1 MRWRYFSLN
10 PAGAVDSVV
19 VKRLYAKRIGIVGM
33 KRQERIDR
41 IELMRT
47 FIRIV
52 EAGSLSAAALQM
64 TTTQATVSRRLQSL
78 EGLLGSK
85 LILRTTHAMK
95 LTDDG
100 ERCYQHARRV
110 VDAWLAL
117 EDDLSIADD
126 RPVGVLRVRAPHA
139 FGQQQ
144 LLEPLVSFL
153 QRYPQLSVE
162 WMLND
167 KNVDFLSDNIDC
179 AIRVGA
185 EVDPETVSVLLAEVP
200 RSVVASPSLLARYPA
215 LETPRQLSQLPW
227 VAISTFYQ
235 HEVKLFHQEQNQ
247 QQVFGIVP
255 CLSTDSVYVARNTA
269 LAGLGVAIVS
279 SWAVVEDIAAG
290 RLVEPFPQWRA
301 SSLPVH
307 LVYPWARYYPTR
319 LRKFLD
325 LMREVMPQVAGMQR
339 PEGE

>member
-1 MRWRYFSLN
+1 
-10 PAGAVDSVV
+10 
-19 VKRLYAKRIGIVGM
+19 M

-52 EAGSLSAAALQM
+52 EAGSLSSAARQLE
-64 TTTQATVSRRLQSL
+64 TTQATVSRRLQSL
-78 EGLLGSK
+78 ESMLGSR

-100 ERCYQHARRV
+100 ERCYQHARQV

-117 EDDLSIADD
+117 EDEMSIADE

-144 LLEPLVSFL
+144 LLGPLVSFL
-153 QRYPQLSVE
+153 QRYPQLAVE

-167 KNVDFLSDNIDC
+167 KTVDFLSDNIDC

-185 EVDPETVSVLLAEVP
+185 EVDPATVSVLLAEVP
-200 RSVVASPSLLARYPA
+200 RSLVVAPELLSRYPA
-215 LETPRQLSQLPW
+215 LAIPQDLSRLPW

-235 HEVKLFHQEQNQ
+235 HEVELQHQEDSRELS
-247 QQVFGIVP
+247 FGIVP

-269 LAGLGVAIVS
+269 LAGLGAAIVS
-279 SWAVVEDIAAG
+279 SWAVTEDIAAG
-290 RLVEPFPQWRA
+290 RLIEPFPQWRA
-301 SSLPVH
+301 SPLPVH

-325 LMREVMPQVAGMQR
+325 LMREVMPQVAGMQC

>member
-1 MRWRYFSLN
+1 
-10 PAGAVDSVV
+10 
-19 VKRLYAKRIGIVGM
+19 M

-52 EAGSLSAAALQM
+52 EAGSLSSAARQLD
-64 TTTQATVSRRLQSL
+64 TTQATVSRRLQSL
-78 EGLLGSK
+78 ESMLGNR

-100 ERCYQHARRV
+100 ERCYQHARQV

-117 EDDLSIADD
+117 EDEMSIADD

-144 LLEPLVSFL
+144 LLGPLVSFL
-153 QRYPQLSVE
+153 QRYPQLAVE

-167 KNVDFLSDNIDC
+167 KTVDFLSDNIDC
-179 AIRVGA
+179 AIRVVA
-185 EVDPETVSVLLAEVP
+185 PQLL
-200 RSVVASPSLLARYPA
+200 SRYPA
-215 LETPRQLSQLPW
+215 LAMPEDLSRLPW

-235 HEVKLFHQEQNQ
+235 HEVELQHQEDSRELS
-247 QQVFGIVP
+247 FGIVP

-269 LAGLGVAIVS
+269 LAGLGAAIVS
-279 SWAVVEDIAAG
+279 SWAVTEDIAAG
-290 RLVEPFPQWRA
+290 RLIEPFPQWRA
-301 SSLPVH
+301 SPLPVH

>member
-1 MRWRYFSLN
+1 
-10 PAGAVDSVV
+10 
-19 VKRLYAKRIGIVGM
+19 M
-33 KRQERIDR
+33 KKSERIDR

-52 EAGSLSAAALQM
+52 EAGSLSAAALLLE
-64 TTTQATVSRRLQSL
+64 TTQATVSRRLQSL
-78 EGLLGSK
+78 EGMLGSK

-95 LTDDG
+95 LTEDG
-100 ERCYQHARRV
+100 ERCYQHARQV
-110 VDAWLAL
+110 MDAWLAL

-126 RPVGVLRVRAPHA
+126 RPVGILRVRAPHA

-144 LLEPLVSFL
+144 LLDPLVSFL
-153 QRYPQLSVE
+153 QRYPQLAVE

-167 KNVDFLSDNIDC
+167 KTVDFLSDNIDC

-185 EVDPETVSVLLAEVP
+185 EVDPATVSVLLAEVP
-200 RSVVASPSLLARYPA
+200 RSLVVSPALLARYPA
-215 LETPRQLSQLPW
+215 LTRPEDLSQLPW

-235 HEVKLFHQEQNQ
+235 HEVKLQQEDGQELT
-247 QQVFGIVP
+247 FGIVP

-279 SWAVVEDIAAG
+279 SWAVADDIAAG
-290 RLVEPFPQWRA
+290 RLVEPFASWRA
-301 SSLPVH
+301 ASLPVH

-325 LMREVMPQVAGMQR
+325 LMREVMPQVAGMKR

>member
-1 MRWRYFSLN
+1 
-10 PAGAVDSVV
+10 
-19 VKRLYAKRIGIVGM
+19 M

-52 EAGSLSAAALQM
+52 EAGSLSSAARQLE
-64 TTTQATVSRRLQSL
+64 TTQATVSRRLQSL
-78 EGLLGSK
+78 ESMLGSR

-100 ERCYQHARRV
+100 DRCYQHARQV

-117 EDDLSIADD
+117 EDEMSIADE

-144 LLEPLVSFL
+144 LLGPLVSFL
-153 QRYPQLSVE
+153 QRYPQLAVE

-167 KNVDFLSDNIDC
+167 KTVDFLSDNIDC

-185 EVDPETVSVLLAEVP
+185 EVDPATVSVLLAEVP
-200 RSVVASPSLLARYPA
+200 RSLVVAPELLSRYPA
-215 LETPRQLSQLPW
+215 LAIPQDLSRLPW

-235 HEVKLFHQEQNQ
+235 HEVELQHQEDSRELS
-247 QQVFGIVP
+247 FGIVP

-269 LAGLGVAIVS
+269 LAGLGAAIVS
-279 SWAVVEDIAAG
+279 SWAVTEDIAAG
-290 RLVEPFPQWRA
+290 RLIEPYPQWRA
-301 SSLPVH
+301 SPLPVH

>member
-1 MRWRYFSLN
+1 
-10 PAGAVDSVV
+10 
-19 VKRLYAKRIGIVGM
+19 M

-52 EAGSLSAAALQM
+52 EAGSLSSAARQLE
-64 TTTQATVSRRLQSL
+64 TTQATVSRRLQSL
-78 EGLLGSK
+78 ESMLGSR

-100 ERCYQHARRV
+100 ERCYQHARQV

-117 EDDLSIADD
+117 EDEMSIADD

-144 LLEPLVSFL
+144 LLGPLVSFL
-153 QRYPQLSVE
+153 QRYPQLAVE

-167 KNVDFLSDNIDC
+167 KTVDFLSDNIDC

-185 EVDPETVSVLLAEVP
+185 EVDPATVSVLLAEVP
-200 RSVVASPSLLARYPA
+200 RSLVVAPQLLSRYPA
-215 LETPRQLSQLPW
+215 LAMPEDLSRLPW

-235 HEVKLFHQEQNQ
+235 HEVELQHQEDSRELS
-247 QQVFGIVP
+247 FGIVP

-269 LAGLGVAIVS
+269 LAGLGAAIVS
-279 SWAVVEDIAAG
+279 SWAVTEDIAAG
-290 RLVEPFPQWRA
+290 RLIEPFPQWRA

>member
-1 MRWRYFSLN
+1 
-10 PAGAVDSVV
+10 
-19 VKRLYAKRIGIVGM
+19 M
-33 KRQERIDR
+33 KKPERIDR

-52 EAGSLSAAALQM
+52 EAGSLSAAALLLE
-64 TTTQATVSRRLQSL
+64 TTQATVSRRLQSL
-78 EGLLGSK
+78 EGMLGSK

-95 LTDDG
+95 LTEDG
-100 ERCYQHARRV
+100 ERCYQHARQV
-110 VDAWLAL
+110 MDAWLAL

-126 RPVGVLRVRAPHA
+126 RPVGILRVRAPHA

-153 QRYPQLSVE
+153 QRYPQLAVE

-167 KNVDFLSDNIDC
+167 KTVDFLSDNIDC

-185 EVDPETVSVLLAEVP
+185 EVDPATVSVLLAEVP
-200 RSVVASPSLLARYPA
+200 RSLVVSPALLARYPA
-215 LETPRQLSQLPW
+215 LTRPEDLSQLPW

-235 HEVKLFHQEQNQ
+235 HEVKLQQEDGQELA
-247 QQVFGIVP
+247 FGIVP

-279 SWAVVEDIAAG
+279 SWAVAEDIAAG
-290 RLVEPFPQWRA
+290 QLVEPFASWRA
-301 SSLPVH
+301 ASLPVH

-325 LMREVMPQVAGMQR
+325 LMREVMPQVAGMKR
-339 PEGE
+339 PEEE

>member
-1 MRWRYFSLN
+1 
-10 PAGAVDSVV
+10 
-19 VKRLYAKRIGIVGM
+19 M
-33 KRQERIDR
+33 KKPERIDR

-52 EAGSLSAAALQM
+52 EAGSLSAAALLLE
-64 TTTQATVSRRLQSL
+64 TTQATVSRRLQSL
-78 EGLLGSK
+78 EGMLGSK

-95 LTDDG
+95 LTEDG
-100 ERCYQHARRV
+100 ERCYQHARQV
-110 VDAWLAL
+110 MDAWLAL

-126 RPVGVLRVRAPHA
+126 RPVGILRVRAPHA

-144 LLEPLVSFL
+144 LLDPLVSFL
-153 QRYPQLSVE
+153 QRYPQLAVE

-167 KNVDFLSDNIDC
+167 KTVDFLSDNIDC

-185 EVDPETVSVLLAEVP
+185 EVDPATVSVLLAEVP
-200 RSVVASPSLLARYPA
+200 RSLVVSPALLARYPA
-215 LETPRQLSQLPW
+215 LTRPEDLSQLPW

-235 HEVKLFHQEQNQ
+235 HEVKLQQEDGQELT
-247 QQVFGIVP
+247 FGIVP

-279 SWAVVEDIAAG
+279 SWAVAEDIAAG
-290 RLVEPFPQWRA
+290 RLVEPFASWRA
-301 SSLPVH
+301 ASLPVH

-325 LMREVMPQVAGMQR
+325 LMREVMPQVAGMKR

>member
-1 MRWRYFSLN
+1 MRWRYSSLN
-10 PAGAVDSVV
+10 TAGAVDSVV
-19 VKRLYAKRIGIVGM
+19 VKRLYVIRIEKMKM

-52 EAGSLSAAALQM
+52 ESGSLSSAARQLD
-64 TTTQATVSRRLQSL
+64 TTQATVSRRLQSL
-78 EGLLGSK
+78 EGMLGSR

-100 ERCYQHARRV
+100 ERCYQHARQV

-117 EDDLSIADD
+117 EDEMSIADE

-144 LLEPLVSFL
+144 LLGPLVSFL
-153 QRYPQLSVE
+153 QRYPQLAVE

-167 KNVDFLSDNIDC
+167 KTVDFLSDNIDC

-185 EVDPETVSVLLAEVP
+185 EVDPATVSVLLAEVP
-200 RSVVASPSLLARYPA
+200 RSLVVAPALLSRYPV
-215 LETPRQLSQLPW
+215 LVNPEDLSHLPW

-235 HEVKLFHQEQNQ
+235 HEVELQHQDDSQELT
-247 QQVFGIVP
+247 FGIVP
-255 CLSTDSVYVARNTA
+255 CLSTDSVHVARNTA

-279 SWAVVEDIAAG
+279 SWAVTQDIAAG

-301 SSLPVH
+301 SPLPVH

-325 LMREVMPQVAGMQR
+325 LMREVMPQVAGMQQ

>member
-1 MRWRYFSLN
+1 MRWRYSSPN
-10 PAGAVDSVV
+10 AAGAVDSVV
-19 VKRLYAKRIGIVGM
+19 VKRLYVSRIEKMIM

-52 EAGSLSAAALQM
+52 EAGSLSSAARQLE
-64 TTTQATVSRRLQSL
+64 TTQATVSRRLQSL
-78 EGLLGSK
+78 ESMLGSR

-100 ERCYQHARRV
+100 ERCYQHARQV

-117 EDDLSIADD
+117 EDEMSIADE

-144 LLEPLVSFL
+144 LLGPLVSFL
-153 QRYPQLSVE
+153 QRYPQLAVE

-167 KNVDFLSDNIDC
+167 KTVDFLSDNIDC
-179 AIRVGA
+179 AIRVRA
-185 EVDPETVSVLLAEVP
+185 EVDPATVSVLLAEVP
-200 RSVVASPSLLARYPA
+200 RSLVVAPELLSRYPA
-215 LETPRQLSQLPW
+215 LAIPQDLSRLPW

-235 HEVKLFHQEQNQ
+235 HEVELQHQEDSRELS
-247 QQVFGIVP
+247 FGIVP

-269 LAGLGVAIVS
+269 LAGLGAAIVS
-279 SWAVVEDIAAG
+279 SWAVTEDIAAG
-290 RLVEPFPQWRA
+290 RLIEPFPQWRA
-301 SSLPVH
+301 SPLPVH

>member
-1 MRWRYFSLN
+1 MRWRYSSPN
-10 PAGAVDSVV
+10 AAGAVDSVV
-19 VKRLYAKRIGIVGM
+19 VKRLYVSRIEKMIM

-52 EAGSLSAAALQM
+52 EAGSLSSAARQLETA
-64 TTTQATVSRRLQSL
+64 QATVSRRLQSL
-78 EGLLGSK
+78 ESMLGSR

-100 ERCYQHARRV
+100 ERCYQHARQV

-117 EDDLSIADD
+117 EDEMSIADD

-144 LLEPLVSFL
+144 LLGPLVSFL
-153 QRYPQLSVE
+153 QRYPQLAVE

-167 KNVDFLSDNIDC
+167 KTVDFLSDNIDC

-185 EVDPETVSVLLAEVP
+185 EVDPATVSVLLAEVP
-200 RSVVASPSLLARYPA
+200 RSLVVAPELLSRYPA
-215 LETPRQLSQLPW
+215 LAIPQDLSRLPW

-235 HEVKLFHQEQNQ
+235 HEVELQHQEDSRELS
-247 QQVFGIVP
+247 FGIVP

-269 LAGLGVAIVS
+269 LAGLGAAIVS
-279 SWAVVEDIAAG
+279 SWAVTEDIAAG
-290 RLVEPFPQWRA
+290 RLIEPFPQWRA
-301 SSLPVH
+301 SPLPVH

>member
-1 MRWRYFSLN
+1 
-10 PAGAVDSVV
+10 
-19 VKRLYAKRIGIVGM
+19 M

-52 EAGSLSAAALQM
+52 EAGSLSSAARQLE
-64 TTTQATVSRRLQSL
+64 TTQATVSRRLQSL
-78 EGLLGSK
+78 ESMLGSR

-100 ERCYQHARRV
+100 ERCYQHARQV

-117 EDDLSIADD
+117 EDEMSIADE

-144 LLEPLVSFL
+144 LLGPLVSFL
-153 QRYPQLSVE
+153 QRYPQLAVE

-167 KNVDFLSDNIDC
+167 KTVDFLSDNIDC

-185 EVDPETVSVLLAEVP
+185 EVDPATVSVLLAEVP
-200 RSVVASPSLLARYPA
+200 RSLVVAPELLSRYPTLA
-215 LETPRQLSQLPW
+215 IPQDLSRLPW

-235 HEVKLFHQEQNQ
+235 HEVELQHQEDSRELS
-247 QQVFGIVP
+247 FGIVP

-269 LAGLGVAIVS
+269 LAGLGAAIVS
-279 SWAVVEDIAAG
+279 SWAVTEDIAAG
-290 RLVEPFPQWRA
+290 RLIEPFPQWRA
-301 SSLPVH
+301 SPLPVH

>member
-1 MRWRYFSLN
+1 
-10 PAGAVDSVV
+10 
-19 VKRLYAKRIGIVGM
+19 M

-52 EAGSLSAAALQM
+52 EAGSLSSAARQLD
-64 TTTQATVSRRLQSL
+64 TTQATVSRRLQSL
-78 EGLLGSK
+78 ESMLGNR

-100 ERCYQHARRV
+100 ERCYQHARQV

-117 EDDLSIADD
+117 EDEMSIADD

-144 LLEPLVSFL
+144 LLGPLVSFL
-153 QRYPQLSVE
+153 QRYPQLAVE

-167 KNVDFLSDNIDC
+167 KTVDFLSDNIDC

-185 EVDPETVSVLLAEVP
+185 EVDPATVSVLLAEVP
-200 RSVVASPSLLARYPA
+200 RSLVVAPQLLSRYPA
-215 LETPRQLSQLPW
+215 LAMPEDLSRLPW

-235 HEVKLFHQEQNQ
+235 HEVELQ
-247 QQVFGIVP
+247 QQEDSREISFGIVP

-279 SWAVVEDIAAG
+279 SWAVTEDIAAG
-290 RLVEPFPQWRA
+290 RLVELFPQWRA

>member
-1 MRWRYFSLN
+1 
-10 PAGAVDSVV
+10 
-19 VKRLYAKRIGIVGM
+19 M

-52 EAGSLSAAALQM
+52 EAGSLSSAARQLE
-64 TTTQATVSRRLQSL
+64 TTQATVSRRLQSL
-78 EGLLGSK
+78 ESMLGSR

-100 ERCYQHARRV
+100 ERCYQHARQV

-117 EDDLSIADD
+117 EDEMSIADD

-144 LLEPLVSFL
+144 LLGPLVSFL
-153 QRYPQLSVE
+153 QRYPQLAVE

-167 KNVDFLSDNIDC
+167 KTVDFLSDNIDC
-179 AIRVGA
+179 AIRVGV
-185 EVDPETVSVLLAEVP
+185 EVDPATVSVLLAEVP
-200 RSVVASPSLLARYPA
+200 RSLVVAPELLSRYPA
-215 LETPRQLSQLPW
+215 LAIPQDLSRLPW

-235 HEVKLFHQEQNQ
+235 HEVELQHQEDSRELS
-247 QQVFGIVP
+247 FGIVP

-269 LAGLGVAIVS
+269 LAGLGAAIVS
-279 SWAVVEDIAAG
+279 SWAVTEDIAAG
-290 RLVEPFPQWRA
+290 RLIEPFPQWRA
-301 SSLPVH
+301 SPLPVH

>member
-1 MRWRYFSLN
+1 MRWRYSSPN
-10 PAGAVDSVV
+10 AAGAVDSVV
-19 VKRLYAKRIGIVGM
+19 VKRLYVSRIEKMIM

-52 EAGSLSAAALQM
+52 EAGSLSSAARQLE
-64 TTTQATVSRRLQSL
+64 TTQATVSRRLQSL
-78 EGLLGSK
+78 ESMLGSR

-100 ERCYQHARRV
+100 ERCYQHARQV
-110 VDAWLAL
+110 ADAWLAL
-117 EDDLSIADD
+117 EDEMSIADE

-144 LLEPLVSFL
+144 LLGPLVSFL
-153 QRYPQLSVE
+153 QRYPQLAVE

-167 KNVDFLSDNIDC
+167 KTVDFLSDNIDC

-185 EVDPETVSVLLAEVP
+185 EVDPATVSVLLAEVP
-200 RSVVASPSLLARYPA
+200 RSLVVAPELLSRYPA
-215 LETPRQLSQLPW
+215 LAIPQDLSRLPW

-235 HEVKLFHQEQNQ
+235 HEVELQHQEDSRELS
-247 QQVFGIVP
+247 FGIVP

-269 LAGLGVAIVS
+269 LAGLGAAIVS
-279 SWAVVEDIAAG
+279 SWAVTEDIAAG
-290 RLVEPFPQWRA
+290 RLIEPFPQWRA
-301 SSLPVH
+301 SPLPVH

>member
-1 MRWRYFSLN
+1 
-10 PAGAVDSVV
+10 
-19 VKRLYAKRIGIVGM
+19 M

-52 EAGSLSAAALQM
+52 EAGSLSSAARQLE
-64 TTTQATVSRRLQSL
+64 TTQATVSRRLQSL
-78 EGLLGSK
+78 ESMLGSR

-100 ERCYQHARRV
+100 ERCYQHARQV

-117 EDDLSIADD
+117 EDEMSIADE

-144 LLEPLVSFL
+144 LLGPLVSFL
-153 QRYPQLSVE
+153 QRYPQLAVE

-167 KNVDFLSDNIDC
+167 KTVDFLSDNIDC

-185 EVDPETVSVLLAEVP
+185 EVDPATVSVLLAEVP
-200 RSVVASPSLLARYPA
+200 RSLVVAPELLSRYPA
-215 LETPRQLSQLPW
+215 LAIPQDLSRLPW

-235 HEVKLFHQEQNQ
+235 HEVELQHQEDSWELS
-247 QQVFGIVP
+247 FGIVP

-269 LAGLGVAIVS
+269 LAGLGAAIVS
-279 SWAVVEDIAAG
+279 SWAVTEDIAAG
-290 RLVEPFPQWRA
+290 RLIEPFPQWRA
-301 SSLPVH
+301 SPLPVH

>member
-1 MRWRYFSLN
+1 
-10 PAGAVDSVV
+10 
-19 VKRLYAKRIGIVGM
+19 M

-52 EAGSLSAAALQM
+52 EAGSLSSAARQLE
-64 TTTQATVSRRLQSL
+64 TTQATVSRRLQSL
-78 EGLLGSK
+78 ESMLGSR

-100 ERCYQHARRV
+100 ERCYQHARQV

-117 EDDLSIADD
+117 EDEMSIADD
-126 RPVGVLRVRAPHA
+126 RPVGVLRVHAPHA

-144 LLEPLVSFL
+144 LLGPLVSFL
-153 QRYPQLSVE
+153 QRYPQLAVE

-167 KNVDFLSDNIDC
+167 KTVDFLSDNIDC

-185 EVDPETVSVLLAEVP
+185 EVDPATVSVLLAEVP
-200 RSVVASPSLLARYPA
+200 RSLVVAPELLSRYPA
-215 LETPRQLSQLPW
+215 LAIPQDLSRLPW

-235 HEVKLFHQEQNQ
+235 HEVELQHQEDSRELS
-247 QQVFGIVP
+247 FGIVP

-269 LAGLGVAIVS
+269 LAGLGAAIVS
-279 SWAVVEDIAAG
+279 SWAVTEDIAAG
-290 RLVEPFPQWRA
+290 RLIEPFPQWRA
-301 SSLPVH
+301 SPLPVH

>member
-1 MRWRYFSLN
+1 
-10 PAGAVDSVV
+10 
-19 VKRLYAKRIGIVGM
+19 M

-52 EAGSLSAAALQM
+52 EAGSLSSAARQLE
-64 TTTQATVSRRLQSL
+64 TTQATVSRRLQSL
-78 EGLLGSK
+78 ESMLGSR

-100 ERCYQHARRV
+100 ERCYQHARQV

-117 EDDLSIADD
+117 EDEMSIADD

-144 LLEPLVSFL
+144 LLGPLVSFL
-153 QRYPQLSVE
+153 QRYPQLAVE

-167 KNVDFLSDNIDC
+167 KTVDFLSDNIDC

-185 EVDPETVSVLLAEVP
+185 EVDPATVSVLLAEVP
-200 RSVVASPSLLARYPA
+200 RSLVVAPELLSRYPA
-215 LETPRQLSQLPW
+215 LAIPQDLSRLPW

-235 HEVKLFHQEQNQ
+235 HEVELQHQEDSRELS
-247 QQVFGIVP
+247 FGIVP

-269 LAGLGVAIVS
+269 LAGLGAAIVS
-279 SWAVVEDIAAG
+279 SWAVTEDIAAG
-290 RLVEPFPQWRA
+290 RLIEPFPQWRA
-301 SSLPVH
+301 SAAGPPGLSVGALLSDPPAEVSRSD
-307 LVYPWARYYPTR
+307 ARS
-319 LRKFLD
+319 D
-325 LMREVMPQVAGMQR
+325 AAGCRDAAPGGGIKKR
-339 PEGE
+339 PEANIDCLRGG